1 MSKIKTTITL
11 AEHIKG
17 FALEESR
24 ELGLDFSAYITL
36 LIAEKLR
43 ERSLIPSGNRASNEI
58 NSKSIDE
65 ADEADEKVEE
75 SVLDDEQRNELNR
88 LMGL

>member
-17 FALEESR
+17 FALKESKA
-24 ELGLDFSAYITL
+24 LGLDFSAYITL

-43 ERSLIPSGNRASNEI
+43 ESALIPSGKKAAKDI
-58 NSKSIDE
+58 DSKSIDVTE
-65 ADEADEKVEE
+65 SEVEE